1 MNKLLGILL
10 LAILPLSVMIAQPIE
25 IGSVHQLQ
33 SNILQ
38 EERSYSVSLPAS
50 YENDPFYQEKA
61 YPVLVVLDGERL
73 FQQTA
78 TVVQALSQGSVEKIP
93 EMIVVAVHNAD
104 RNRDMLPTTR
114 GEVNPGEANFRS
126 FLEDELLPE
135 IAKKYRTLDC
145 HVLVGHS
152 FAGLFTTNTILKKSK
167 FHAFL
172 AIDPSLHW
180 DGASTVSEAQN
191 RTENLG
197 SSIYIS
203 QANNPFNPGLKVGA
217 KNQAIQSFHKILVS
231 PSGSGVH
238 HRRDF
243 FENEDHFSVPLISM
257 YEGLSFLFAGYQYPL
272 DQLAQA
278 SVHELQTH
286 YEDLAE
292 RTGGN
297 MLIPGKLFQQVASIM
312 LQQGNVDQA
321 EMLFSFT
328 SQQFPTS
335 FQPLEG
341 LGQAYATLDMREQ
354 ADSIFN
360 KVLEMNPESALA
372 NRYFQERE

>member
-1 MNKLLGILL
+1 MNKIFWIFGLVL
-10 LAILPLSVMIAQPIE
+10 LPLKNISQPIE
-25 IGSVHQLQ
+25 IGNTYQLH
-33 SNILQ
+33 SDILQ
-38 EERSYSVSLPAS
+38 EERRYSVSLPSS

-61 YPVLVVLDGERL
+61 YPVLFVLDGERL
-73 FQQTA
+73 FQQTV

-93 EMIVVAVHNAD
+93 EMIVVAVHNTD

-114 GEVNPGEANFRS
+114 GEINPGEVNFLA

-145 HVLVGHS
+145 HILVGHS
-152 FAGLFTTNTILKKSK
+152 FAGLFTANTILKESK
-167 FHAFL
+167 FTAFL

-180 DGASTVSEAQN
+180 NGASIVNKAQN
-191 RTENLG
+191 YSGNLS

-203 QANNPFNPGLKVGA
+203 QANNPFNPGMKVGA
-217 KNQAIQSFHKILVS
+217 KNQAIQSFHKILQDS
-231 PSGSGVH
+231 SFSAVH
-238 HRRDF
+238 HKLDF
-243 FENEDHFSVPLISM
+243 FEKEDHFSVPMISM
-257 YEGLSFLFAGYQYPL
+257 YEGLSFLFEGYQYPL

-278 SVHELQTH
+278 SEQELQTH
-286 YEDLAE
+286 YEDLAQ

-297 MLIPGKLFQQVASIM
+297 MLIPGKLFQQVASFL
-312 LQQGNVDQA
+312 LQQGNSDQA
-321 EMLFSFT
+321 KILFSFT

-341 LGQAYATLDMREQ
+341 LGQAYVSLDMREQ

-360 KVLEMNPESALA
+360 KVLELHPGSELA